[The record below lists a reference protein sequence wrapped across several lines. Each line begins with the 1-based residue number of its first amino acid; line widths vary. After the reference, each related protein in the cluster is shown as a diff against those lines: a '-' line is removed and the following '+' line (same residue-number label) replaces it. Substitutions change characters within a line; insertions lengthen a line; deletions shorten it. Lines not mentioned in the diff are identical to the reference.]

1 MLDCVFIS
9 RQGITLQS
17 SSAVSN
23 AKRLGWPL
31 TEVGEA
37 LYLIHAPGG
46 YPFYLVDKE
55 QPSTGECHA
64 LFSLSLC
71 GAKQKCIDIK
81 DVFATKMDF
90 ISYVALFY
98 NI

>member
-1 MLDCVFIS
+1 MLCSDCVFIS

-17 SSAVSN
+17 SSAVCN

-37 LYLIHAPGG
+37 LYLVHAPGG

-55 QPSTGECHA
+55 QPSNGERRA
-64 LFSLSLC
+64 LFSLGL
-71 GAKQKCIDIK
+71 
-81 DVFATKMDF
+81 
-90 ISYVALFY
+90 
-98 NI
+98 